1 MVQSKPTRANRSLH
15 RLWVAAVVF
24 VAMSLSSLLA
34 VMASAAPAE
43 SPFKLPVAPDQPIR
57 VTQGNNEA
65 NPSHTGSSSWAFDFS
80 NNGQPFTVVAARG
93 GTVRA
98 LKGNSDTQCT
108 DVSCWTEANFI
119 LIDHDDGDPKNCQ
132 KKPGTSSLYLHLKE
146 GSVLVKEGQ
155 KVVQGQ
161 PIAQANN
168 TGWSD
173 GTHLH
178 FQVEITPC
186 DHNKPGWWF
195 TQSKEVAFAD
205 KDVLAKYPDGK
216 PRSKTQCNPSAYRAK
231 ANCNLYVSDNRL
243 SAQPPSPKPPAK
255 PSGPLPGSKG
265 QSASRTKS
273 VSDVDW
279 RNTQYT
285 ADCQGLAA
293 EPFTVDVH
301 NGEGDGPPDNR
312 YYNGYIVEVEAVTTG
327 DLTGDGRPEAA
338 VLLYCSPQPSNFFR
352 QEVQVFT
359 DGPQLLGEL
368 PQLSPLPENTA
379 FPPVFD
385 SEQFFIRSGQ
395 LVTGTDYYSASDYH
409 ASGPSVHRVLTWQW
423 DGSQFRAKPE
433 QPSSPVASEKAGVEA
448 AIRGHYEAIGTN
460 NFVKAY
466 SYFGPTFR
474 NQVDRQSWVSSE
486 ESSQITGSTIN
497 SLKANNISGNQ
508 ATATVDV
515 SFQDKTGTSRFLIT
529 WQMVKE
535 GGKWKLDKQVS
546 GKRIS

>member
-1 MVQSKPTRANRSLH
+1 MT
-15 RLWVAAVVF
+15 AVPSTG
-24 VAMSLSSLLA
+24 A
-34 VMASAAPAE
+34 AE
-43 SPFKLPVAPDQPIR
+43 SPYKLPVSPDVRIA
-57 VTQGNNEA
+57 VTQGYGQGG
-65 NPSHTGSSSWAFDFS
+65 SHQGDYYYGLDFDVVGGSEKES
-80 NNGQPFTVVAARG
+80 FTVVAARG

-98 LKGNSDTQCT
+98 LEGNSTTECKNEHQKKDGTYLPG
-108 DVSCWTEANFI
+108 CWTKANFV
-119 LIDHDDGDPKNCQ
+119 LIDHEDGDPNNCQ

-146 GSVLVKEGQ
+146 GSVLVKQGQ
-155 KVVQGQ
+155 KVAQGQ

-168 TGWSD
+168 TGWSTA
-173 GTHLH
+173 THLH
-178 FQVEITPC
+178 FQVETTPC
-186 DHNKPGWWF
+186 NEDKPGWWF
-195 TQSKEVAFAD
+195 LSKTQEIKFAD
-205 KDVLAKYPDGK
+205 KDVLAKNSDGI
-216 PRSKTQCNPSAYRAK
+216 PRTGNV
-231 ANCNLYVSDNRL
+231 YVSDNRL
-243 SAQPPSPKPPAK
+243 SAQPPSPKPPTK

-285 ADCQGLAA
+285 TDCQDLAA
-293 EPFTVDVH
+293 QPFTVEVH
-301 NGEGDGPPDNR
+301 NGEGQKGYKPPFGTPPDR
-312 YYNGYIVEVEAVTTG
+312 PYYIFRVQTVSTG

-338 VLLYCSPQPSNFFR
+338 VLLWCSRQPSNFFL

-359 DGPQLLGEL
+359 DGPDRSQLLGQL
-368 PQLSPLPENTA
+368 PEMSPLPSGIDL
-379 FPPVFD
+379 PPIFD

-395 LVTGTDYYSASDYH
+395 LVTGVDYYSATDSH

-423 DGSQFRAKPE
+423 DGSQFIAKPE
-433 QPSSPVASEKAGVEA
+433 QPSSPAASEKAAVEA
-448 AIRGHYEAIGTN
+448 AIRGHYEAIGAN

-486 ESSQITGSTIN
+486 KSNQITGATIN
-497 SLKANNISGNQ
+497 SLKVNSVSGKQ

-515 SFQDKTGTSRFLIT
+515 SFQDKTGTPRFLIT